1 MGTRTPR
8 HYDGTRST
16 GVRIDELLGEV
27 LASIGRK
34 AEAPREAVFQ
44 EWASLLGEKMAP
56 LTQPVSFL
64 DGVLTV
70 VVKSSTLYSLLRA
83 HEKPRLLQKL
93 REKFQV
99 RDIVFKIG

>member
-1 MGTRTPR
+1 MKSRTPKNF
-8 HYDGTRST
+8 DGTRSP
-16 GVRIDELLGEV
+16 GVKIEDLLPDL
-27 LASIGRK
+27 LAGIVKK

-44 EWASLLGEKMAP
+44 EWTRLLGEKMAP